1 MTEKKKRVNS
11 KQKGSEY
18 ERKIAKILS
27 KYWGEDFHRTP
38 MSGGLHW
45 KDDNRVAGDIVTP
58 PTSIY
63 PWTTECKK
71 RQEWGFDQLL
81 KGTGE
86 VEQWWK
92 QALGDSVR
100 VGLKP
105 LVIFAKNFSPNYM
118 MFEYE
123 DAKVFAKELGMEEL
137 PFIHFVL
144 HKPNTASRV
153 ICILEDFIKHVPKE
167 VVIKALDLEK

>member
-1 MTEKKKRVNS
+1 MAEKKKRVNS
-11 KQKGSEY
+11 KAKGSEY
-18 ERKIAKILS
+18 ERKIARLLS
-27 KYWGEDFHRTP
+27 EYWGEEFHRTP

-71 RQEWGFDQLL
+71 RQEWGFEQVL

-86 VEQWWK
+86 VESWWK
-92 QALGDSVR
+92 QSERDGER
-100 VGLKP
+100 VGLRP

-118 MFEYE
+118 MFAYE
-123 DAKVFAKELGMEEL
+123 DAKKFATELGIEEL
-137 PFIHFVL
+137 PFNHFVV
-144 HKPNTASRV
+144 HKEGTARI
-153 ICILEDFIKHVPKE
+153 ICVLEDFIKHVPKQ
-167 VVIKALDLEK
+167 VVINALGLTA